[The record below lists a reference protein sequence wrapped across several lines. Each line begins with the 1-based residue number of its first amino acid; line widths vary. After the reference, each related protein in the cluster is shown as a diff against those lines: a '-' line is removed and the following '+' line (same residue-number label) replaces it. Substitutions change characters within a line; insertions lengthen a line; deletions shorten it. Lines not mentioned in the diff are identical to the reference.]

1 MTEEK
6 VATTE
11 KEAPATVAQAPG
23 AVAPAPRAKN
33 FSRRRGSSGEG
44 GGHGRGRSSKAGNF
58 KRGGARSEFAQKVVG
73 VRRVT
78 RVVAGGRRFT
88 FSVVVV
94 LGDRNGSVG
103 VGTGKALDTAL
114 AIEKAIRDAKKN
126 MIKVKRTKTNSI
138 PHEVYEKY
146 SSTRV
151 HIFRIPGRGLVAGS
165 SVRSVLDLAGITDV
179 SAKILS
185 RSKNKINNAQ
195 AAIQALKQLQ

>member
-1 MTEEK
+1 MAEETSTIPK
-6 VATTE
+6 ENPTT
-11 KEAPATVAQAPG
+11 PASP
-23 AVAPAPRAKN
+23 VAPRTKN
-33 FSRRRGSSGEG
+33 IPKRRGSSGDRG
-44 GGHGRGRSSKAGNF
+44 GRGRSARGGNF
-58 KRGGARSEFAQKVVG
+58 KRGARSEFAQKVVG

-151 HIFRIPGRGLVAGS
+151 HIFPAPGRGLVAGS